1 MYPGG
6 SWFVNGGSGLK
17 MLFWVCA
24 AILSLLL
31 LPCLVLLGLWLFYLP
46 SATNICEAV
55 GTLGA
60 GAAGQFS
67 LSVFGECQEREFQ
80 TVDGLTLRGTYV
92 YRRTAQRRGV
102 VVFCHEFG
110 GDRHVAVPYVAGLL
124 EEGFDVFAF
133 DFRNHGTSDRMD
145 AYTPRT
151 WTTQYEVFDVLGAI
165 NHLRSDVA
173 ADPEGVALMGL
184 SRGGSAALSAASRS
198 DGIWAVVTDG
208 AYASRWV
215 TAVNIRRFMPHFVR
229 LAPLL
234 VRLPWFLHAFYG
246 AVVHD
251 LVARKVK
258 HSCINLADDVV
269 DLRQPLLMIHGKRDS
284 TIPVELARR
293 LWGRLRNPARL
304 WVVPKGRHNR
314 SLRCDPV
321 AYQRRVCRFLKNHA
335 PEPEGRP
342 DQDIPAAS
350 CYETGDAPRSSTLR
364 PKWPVPV

>member
-1 MYPGG
+1 
-6 SWFVNGGSGLK
+6 
-17 MLFWVCA
+17 MLCWVCV

-31 LPCLVLLGLWLFYLP
+31 LPCLVLVGIWLFHLP
-46 SATNICEAV
+46 SATSICDAV

-67 LSVFGECQEREFQ
+67 LEVLGDCQEREFQ

-92 YRRTAQRRGV
+92 CRRTAQRRGV

-124 EEGFDVFAF
+124 DEGFDIFAF

-198 DGIWAVVTDG
+198 DGIWAIVTDG

-215 TAVNIRRFMPHFVR
+215 TAVNIRRFMPQFVR
-229 LAPLL
+229 LAPVL

-258 HSCINLADDVV
+258 HPCINLVDDVV

-293 LWGRLRNPARL
+293 LWRRLRNPARL

-321 AYQRRVCRFLKNHA
+321 AYRRRVCRFLKNHA
-335 PEPEGRP
+335 PVPEGRP
-342 DQDIPAAS
+342 DHGIPAAPY
-350 CYETGDAPRSSTLR
+350 CETGTASTSSTWR
-364 PKWPVPV
+364 PKSPIPL